1 MQGQMP
7 CYLTGSTWTKKSFH
21 KADFYIFD
29 KKRRMELFHFG
40 FLSVRLLDI
49 IDILI
54 VGFLLFKMYQLLKG
68 GAAINIFVGIIAIYV
83 LWWLF
88 VKILDMQLLGALL
101 GQFMSVGVLA
111 LIIVF
116 QQEVRR
122 FLLLLGTNSFTSKD
136 SWTRKLLSWNFHSP
150 RITPSN
156 IAPIVKACASMSK
169 NKTGAIIVLA
179 RSSDLKFYESTGD
192 LMDAEVSKR
201 LLESIFFKNSP
212 LHDGA
217 VIIENNKIKAAR
229 CVLPVTDNTDIP
241 AHYGMRHRAALGITE
256 QSDAI
261 SIIVSEETGTISM
274 AIDGEIRYNLSPDE
288 LERLL
293 SKEL

>member
-1 MQGQMP
+1 MEI
-7 CYLTGSTWTKKSFH
+7 FH
-21 KADFYIFD
+21 I
-29 KKRRMELFHFG
+29 G
-40 FLSVRLLDI
+40 FLSIRLLDLL
-49 IDILI
+49 DILI
-54 VGFLLFKMYQLLKG
+54 VAFLIFKIYQLLKG
-68 GAAINIFVGIIAIYV
+68 GAAMNIFIGIVAIYV

-88 VKILDMQLLGALL
+88 VKILNMQLLGALL

-122 FLLLLGTNSFTSKD
+122 FLLFVGSNSFTGKD
-136 SWTRKLLSWNFHSP
+136 SLTKKIFPWTSQSSRMK
-150 RITPSN
+150 PSN
-156 IAPIVKACASMSK
+156 ITPIVKACINMSK
-169 NKTGAIIVLA
+169 QKTGAIIVIS
-179 RSSDLKFYESTGD
+179 RSSDLKFYERTGD
-192 LMDAEVSKR
+192 LMDADVSKR

-229 CVLPVTDNTDIP
+229 CVLPVTDNTDLP

-274 AIDGEIRYNLSPDE
+274 AVDGKIQYNLTGEE
-288 LERLL
+288 LEKLL
-293 SKEL
+293 SETI

>member
-1 MQGQMP
+1 
-7 CYLTGSTWTKKSFH
+7 
-21 KADFYIFD
+21 
-29 KKRRMELFHFG
+29 MELFHFG

-49 IDILI
+49 LDILI

-68 GAAINIFVGIIAIYV
+68 GAAMNIFVGIIAIYV

-136 SWTRKLLSWNFHSP
+136 SWTRKLLSWNFQAP
-150 RITPSN
+150 RITPPN
-156 IAPIVKACASMSK
+156 VAPIVKACTSMSK
-169 NKTGAIIVLA
+169 NKTGAIIVLT

-192 LMDAEVSKR
+192 IMDAEVSKR

-229 CVLPVTDNTDIP
+229 CVLPVTENTDIP

-274 AIDGEIRYNLSPDE
+274 AIDGEIRYNITPEE
-288 LERLL
+288 LERQL

>member
-1 MQGQMP
+1 MEI
-7 CYLTGSTWTKKSFH
+7 FH
-21 KADFYIFD
+21 I
-29 KKRRMELFHFG
+29 G
-40 FLSVRLLDI
+40 FLSIRLLDI
-49 IDILI
+49 LDILI
-54 VGFLLFKMYQLLKG
+54 VGFLLFKVYQLLKG
-68 GAAINIFVGIIAIYV
+68 GAAMNIFIGIIAIYV

-122 FLLLLGTNSFTSKD
+122 FLLLLGSNSFTGKD
-136 SWTRKLLSWNFHSP
+136 SITRKILPWNWKTP
-150 RITPSN
+150 RITPPN
-156 IAPIVKACASMSK
+156 IAPIVKACSSMSK

-229 CVLPVTDNTDIP
+229 CVLPVTENTDLP

-274 AIDGEIRYNLSPDE
+274 AVDGEINYNLTSEE

-293 SKEL
+293 SKEM

>member
-1 MQGQMP
+1 
-7 CYLTGSTWTKKSFH
+7 
-21 KADFYIFD
+21 
-29 KKRRMELFHFG
+29 MELFHFG

-150 RITPSN
+150 SITPSN

>member
-1 MQGQMP
+1 
-7 CYLTGSTWTKKSFH
+7 
-21 KADFYIFD
+21 
-29 KKRRMELFHFG
+29 MELFHIG

-49 IDILI
+49 LDILI
-54 VGFLLFKMYQLLKG
+54 VAFLLYKVYQLLKG
-68 GAAINIFVGIIAIYV
+68 GAAMNIFTGIIAIYV

-88 VKILDMQLLGALL
+88 VKILDMQLLGAIL

-122 FLLLLGTNSFTSKD
+122 FLLLIGTNSFTGKD
-136 SWTRKLLSWNFHSP
+136 SFTRRLMKWDWHKTKSVPVNL
-150 RITPSN
+150 TPL
-156 IAPIVKACASMSK
+156 IKACQSMAKS
-169 NKTGAIIVLA
+169 KTGAIIVVA
-179 RSSDLKFYESTGD
+179 RKSDLEFYESTGD
-192 LMDAEVSKR
+192 IMEAEVSKR

-217 VIIENNKIKAAR
+217 VIIEDNKIKAAR
-229 CVLPVTDNTDIP
+229 CILPVTENTDLP

-256 QSDAI
+256 QTDAI

-274 AIDGEIRYNLSPDE
+274 AMDGQIMYNISPEE
-288 LERLL
+288 LERQLT
-293 SKEL
+293 EAF